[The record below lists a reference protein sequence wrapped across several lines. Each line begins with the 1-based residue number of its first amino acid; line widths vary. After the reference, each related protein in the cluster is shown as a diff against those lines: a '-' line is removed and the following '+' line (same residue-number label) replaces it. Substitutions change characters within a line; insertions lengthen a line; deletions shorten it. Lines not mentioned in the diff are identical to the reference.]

1 MSLAEKITD
10 DVKSALK
17 GGDKKKLSIARYL
30 SSELKNYL
38 IKENLDRE
46 LSKLTDENFFKIVK
60 TQLKQKKE
68 SLEFAE
74 KASNSEKVEE
84 LNYDID
90 YLQSYLPKLMN
101 EEDTK
106 KIIDNYIK
114 DQDLSQS
121 DFGKIMGYL
130 KKEFNNQIDLTLASK
145 LIKGFFNEW
154 QMTTLRKLLAEHLL
168 LK

>member
-1 MSLAEKITD
+1 MSLAEKITE

-46 LSKLTDENFFKIVK
+46 LSNLTDESFYKIVK
-60 TQLKQKKE
+60 TQVKQKKE

-74 KASNSEKVEE
+74 KASDPEKVEE
-84 LNYDID
+84 IKYDIN
-90 YLQSYLPKLMN
+90 YLNRYLPQLMS
-101 EEDTK
+101 EDDTK
-106 KIIDNYIK
+106 KIIENYIK
-114 DQDLSQS
+114 NKELIST

-130 KKEFNNQIDLTLASK
+130 KKDFNNQIDLSLASK
-145 LIKGFFNEW
+145 LIKGYFNE
-154 QMTTLRKLLAEHLL
+154 
-168 LK
+168 

>member
-1 MSLAEKITD
+1 MSLAEKITE

-46 LSKLTDENFFKIVK
+46 LSNLTDENFYKIVK
-60 TQLKQKKE
+60 TQVKQKKE

-74 KASNSEKVEE
+74 KASDPEKVEE
-84 LNYDID
+84 IKYDIN
-90 YLQSYLPKLMN
+90 YLNSYLPQLMS
-101 EEDTK
+101 EDDTK
-106 KIIDNYIK
+106 KIIENYIK
-114 DQDLSQS
+114 NKDLTST

-130 KKEFNNQIDLTLASK
+130 KKDFNNQIDLTLASK
-145 LIKGFFNEW
+145 LIKGYFNE
-154 QMTTLRKLLAEHLL
+154 
-168 LK
+168 

>member
-1 MSLAEKITD
+1 MSLAEKIQE

-46 LSKLTDENFFKIVK
+46 LSRISDDNFYKIVK
-60 TQLKQKKE
+60 TQVKQKKE

-74 KASNSEKVEE
+74 KVGDSIKIDD

-90 YLQSYLPKLMN
+90 YLNNFLPKLMG
-101 EEDTK
+101 EKETYQIIKD
-106 KIIDNYIK
+106 IIDKNK
-114 DQDLSQS
+114 FLSK
-121 DFGKIMGYL
+121 DFGRIMGIL
-130 KKEFNNQIDLTLASK
+130 KKDYNNKIDLNSASK
-145 LIKGFFNEW
+145 LVKDIFNE
-154 QMTTLRKLLAEHLL
+154 
-168 LK
+168 

>member
-74 KASNSEKVEE
+74 KSSNSEKVEE

-114 DQDLSQS
+114 DQGLNQS

-145 LIKGFFNEW
+145 LIKGFFNE
-154 QMTTLRKLLAEHLL
+154 
-168 LK
+168 

>member
-74 KASNSEKVEE
+74 KSSNSEKVEE

-114 DQDLSQS
+114 DEDLSQS

-145 LIKGFFNEW
+145 LIKGFFNE
-154 QMTTLRKLLAEHLL
+154 
-168 LK
+168 

>member
-1 MSLAEKITD
+1 MSLAEKIAE

-46 LSKLTDENFFKIVK
+46 LSKLTDENFYKIVK

-74 KASNSEKVEE
+74 KASNPEKVDE
-84 LNYDID
+84 LKFDIE
-90 YLQSYLPKLMN
+90 YLNNYLPQVMS
-101 EEDTK
+101 EGDTK
-106 KIIDNYIK
+106 KLIENYIK
-114 DQDLSQS
+114 DNDVSS
-121 DFGKIMGYL
+121 GDFGKIMGYL

-145 LIKGFFNEW
+145 LIKGFFNE
-154 QMTTLRKLLAEHLL
+154 
-168 LK
+168 

>member
-1 MSLAEKITD
+1 MSLAEKIAE

-46 LSKLTDENFFKIVK
+46 LSKLTEENFYKIVK

-74 KASNSEKVEE
+74 KASSPEKTNE
-84 LNYDID
+84 LKFDIE
-90 YLQSYLPKLMN
+90 YLNNYLPQVMS
-101 EEDTK
+101 EGDTK
-106 KIIDNYIK
+106 KLIENYIK
-114 DQDLSQS
+114 DNDVSS
-121 DFGKIMGYL
+121 GDFGKIMGYL

-145 LIKGFFNEW
+145 LIKGFFNE
-154 QMTTLRKLLAEHLL
+154 
-168 LK
+168 

>member
-1 MSLAEKITD
+1 MKIF
-10 DVKSALK
+10 L
-17 GGDKKKLSIARYL
+17 
-30 SSELKNYL
+30 
-38 IKENLDRE
+38 
-46 LSKLTDENFFKIVK
+46 KIVK

-74 KASNSEKVEE
+74 KSSNSEKVEE

-114 DQDLSQS
+114 DEGLSQS

-145 LIKGFFNEW
+145 LIKGFFNE
-154 QMTTLRKLLAEHLL
+154 
-168 LK
+168 

>member
-46 LSKLTDENFFKIVK
+46 LSKITDENFFKIVK

-74 KASNSEKVEE
+74 KASNSEKIEE

-106 KIIDNYIK
+106 KIKNNYIK

-130 KKEFNNQIDLTLASK
+130 KKEFNNQIDLNLASK
-145 LIKGFFNEW
+145 LIKGFFNE
-154 QMTTLRKLLAEHLL
+154 
-168 LK
+168 

>member
-84 LNYDID
+84 LNYDIN

>member
-38 IKENLDRE
+38 IKENLDRD

-84 LNYDID
+84 LNYDIN

-101 EEDTK
+101 EDDTK
-106 KIIDNYIK
+106 KIINNYIK
-114 DQDLSQS
+114 DQGLNQS

-145 LIKGFFNEW
+145 LIKSFFNEW

>member
-38 IKENLDRE
+38 IKENLDRD

-74 KASNSEKVEE
+74 KASNPEKIEE
-84 LNYDID
+84 LNYDIN

-106 KIIDNYIK
+106 KIINNYIK
-114 DQDLSQS
+114 DQGLNQS

-130 KKEFNNQIDLTLASK
+130 KKEFNNQIDMTLASK
-145 LIKGFFNEW
+145 LIKGFFNE
-154 QMTTLRKLLAEHLL
+154 
-168 LK
+168 

>member
-1 MSLAEKITD
+1 MSLAEKIAD

-38 IKENLDRE
+38 IKENLDRD

-84 LNYDID
+84 LNYDIN

-106 KIIDNYIK
+106 KIINNYIK
-114 DQDLSQS
+114 DQGLNQS
-121 DFGKIMGYL
+121 EFGKIMGYL

>member
-68 SLEFAE
+68 SLEFVE
-74 KASNSEKVEE
+74 KSSNPEKVEE

-106 KIIDNYIK
+106 NYV
-114 DQDLSQS
+114 
-121 DFGKIMGYL
+121 
-130 KKEFNNQIDLTLASK
+130 
-145 LIKGFFNEW
+145 
-154 QMTTLRKLLAEHLL
+154 
-168 LK
+168 

>member
-74 KASNSEKVEE
+74 KSSNSEKVEE
-84 LNYDID
+84 LNYDIN

-101 EEDTK
+101 EDDTK
-106 KIIDNYIK
+106 KIINNYIK
-114 DQDLSQS
+114 DQGLNQS

-130 KKEFNNQIDLTLASK
+130 KKEFNNQIDMTLASK
-145 LIKGFFNEW
+145 LIKGFFNE
-154 QMTTLRKLLAEHLL
+154 
-168 LK
+168 

>member
-74 KASNSEKVEE
+74 KAPNSEKVEE
-84 LNYDID
+84 LNYDIN

-106 KIIDNYIK
+106 KIINNYIK
-114 DQDLSQS
+114 DQGLNQS

-145 LIKGFFNEW
+145 LIKGFFNE
-154 QMTTLRKLLAEHLL
+154 
-168 LK
+168 

>member
-106 KIIDNYIK
+106 KIINNYIK

-130 KKEFNNQIDLTLASK
+130 KKEFNNQIDLNLASK
-145 LIKGFFNEW
+145 LIKGFFNE
-154 QMTTLRKLLAEHLL
+154 
-168 LK
+168 

>member
-46 LSKLTDENFFKIVK
+46 LSNLTDENFFKIVK

-74 KASNSEKVEE
+74 KSSNSEKVEE
-84 LNYDID
+84 LNYDIN

-114 DQDLSQS
+114 DMGLSQS

-130 KKEFNNQIDLTLASK
+130 KKEFNNQIDMTLASK
-145 LIKGFFNEW
+145 LIKGFFNE
-154 QMTTLRKLLAEHLL
+154 
-168 LK
+168 

>member
-1 MSLAEKITD
+1 MSLAEKIAE

-46 LSKLTDENFFKIVK
+46 LSKLTDENFYKIVK

-74 KASNSEKVEE
+74 KAANPEKADE
-84 LNYDID
+84 LKFDIE
-90 YLQSYLPKLMN
+90 YLNNYLPQVMS
-101 EEDTK
+101 EGDTK
-106 KIIDNYIK
+106 KLIENYIK
-114 DQDLSQS
+114 DNDVSS
-121 DFGKIMGYL
+121 GDFGKIMGYL

-145 LIKGFFNEW
+145 LIKGFFNE
-154 QMTTLRKLLAEHLL
+154 
-168 LK
+168 

>member
-84 LNYDID
+84 LNYDIN

-114 DQDLSQS
+114 DQGLNQS

-145 LIKGFFNEW
+145 LIKDFFNEW
-154 QMTTLRKLLAEHLL
+154 QMTTLRRLLVEHPL

>member
-84 LNYDID
+84 LNYDIN

-106 KIIDNYIK
+106 KIINNYIK

-130 KKEFNNQIDLTLASK
+130 KKEFNNQIDLNLASK

-154 QMTTLRKLLAEHLL
+154 QMTTLRKLLVEHLL

>member
-10 DVKSALK
+10 DVKSSLK

-74 KASNSEKVEE
+74 KSSNSEKIEE

-114 DQDLSQS
+114 DEGLGQS

-145 LIKGFFNEW
+145 LIKGFLNE
-154 QMTTLRKLLAEHLL
+154 
-168 LK
+168 